1 MSEVEPNTEV
11 TKEDAVEVN
20 PEVLSTLL
28 KAAQDRNNLG
38 SDHPWGD
45 TEETEAAIEQAQEL
59 LSTHG
64 EGTEEFRYIT
74 DERQETYGYGVY
86 NTHENCFVPLPA
98 SLATGQGVA
107 TPDHLTNEETETLI
121 NRVAKE
127 HGLDR
132 VEHLRVVKVTLDNDL
147 DKKAVEHHDEYS
159 N

>member
-1 MSEVEPNTEV
+1 MSET
-11 TKEDAVEVN
+11 TTYTEDAVEVN

-38 SDHPWGD
+38 SDYDWED
-45 TEETEAAIEQAQEL
+45 TEETQAAIDRAQEL

-64 EGTEEFRYIT
+64 EGTEEFKYIT
-74 DERQETYGYGVY
+74 DKRGETYGYGVY
-86 NTHENCFVPLPA
+86 NTHESCFVPLPA

-107 TPDHLTNEETETLI
+107 TPNHLTNEETETLI

-127 HGLDR
+127 HGLDG